1 MKSTTPNEHAGPQ
14 PLIHPLP
21 SSIRKNMKRSVRHA
35 GARLRLS
42 VGLGPKKKLL
52 LQETYPLYETF
63 QNQNRANVLR
73 QESEGEVTQGE
84 TECFDRSDRILLG
97 EPVWT
102 REPFGDYVK
111 GLSRPNWL
119 PE

>member
-1 MKSTTPNEHAGPQ
+1 
-14 PLIHPLP
+14 
-21 SSIRKNMKRSVRHA
+21 MKRSVRHA

-97 EPVWT
+97 EPVI
-102 REPFGDYVK
+102 P
-111 GLSRPNWL
+111 RPGEIL
-119 PE
+119 AFL